1 LVAFLR
7 SRGVRGVGQSSW
19 GPTLFAV
26 VEEVRAAELVG
37 EIQKRLEAEVIV
49 TEAANDGAYLV
60 PPE

>member
-1 LVAFLR
+1 
-7 SRGVRGVGQSSW
+7 VRGVGQSSW

-26 VEEVRAAELVG
+26 VEEARAAELAG